1 MRVVA
6 WVWGFAMIQLPLRD
20 RLDAARRLAQRL
32 AHLRGQKPVVL
43 AIPRGA
49 VPMGRVI
56 ADAVDGELD
65 VVLVRKLGAPH
76 NPELALGAIDEHG
89 SVHLTPESALLTL
102 PHRYVADVAQKQL
115 ELIHARRRSYGVQP
129 IPLRDRVVI
138 VVDDG
143 LATGATMF
151 AALEAARMQRPK
163 HLVCAVPVA
172 AADSLERV
180 RVHADEVVCLAT
192 PEPFL
197 SVGQWYEDF
206 SAVEDAEVI
215 HTLADAR
222 RLGAPD

>member
-1 MRVVA
+1 MTR
-6 WVWGFAMIQLPLRD
+6 LPFHD
-20 RLDAARRLAQRL
+20 RLDAARQLAQRL
-32 AHLRGQKPVVL
+32 SQHRGEKPVVL

-56 ADAVDGELD
+56 ADALEGALD

-76 NPELALGAIDEHG
+76 HPELALGAIDEHG
-89 SVHLTPESALLTL
+89 SVHMTPESALLTL
-102 PHRYVADVAQKQL
+102 PHRYVADVAKRQL
-115 ELIHARRRSYGVQP
+115 DLIHARRRSYGVQP

-151 AALEAARMQRPK
+151 AALEAARAQHPK

-180 RVHADEVVCLAT
+180 RVHADEIVCLAA

-215 HTLADAR
+215 RILAAAR
-222 RLGAPD
+222 HDRAAD

>member
-1 MRVVA
+1 MVH
-6 WVWGFAMIQLPLRD
+6 LPFHD
-20 RLDAARRLAQRL
+20 RLDAARQLAQRL
-32 AHLRGQKPVVL
+32 AHLRGQRPVVL

-56 ADAVDGELD
+56 ADALDGELD

-76 NPELALGAIDEHG
+76 NLELALGAIDEHG
-89 SVHLTPESALLTL
+89 SVHMNPEAALLTL

-115 ELIHARRRSYGVQP
+115 DLIHARRRSYGVQP
-129 IPLRDRVVI
+129 IPLRDRVVV

-151 AALEAARMQRPK
+151 AALEAARAQAPRR
-163 HLVCAVPVA
+163 LVCAVPVA

-180 RVHADEVVCLAT
+180 RLHADEVVCLAT

-206 SAVEDAEVI
+206 AAVEDADVMRVLTE
-215 HTLADAR
+215 AR
-222 RLGAPD
+222 QGRAKD

>member
-1 MRVVA
+1 MVH
-6 WVWGFAMIQLPLRD
+6 LPFHD
-20 RLDAARRLAQRL
+20 RLDASRQLAQRL
-32 AHLRGQKPVVL
+32 AHLRGQRPVVL

-56 ADAVDGELD
+56 ADALDGELD

-89 SVHLTPESALLTL
+89 SVHMNPEAALLTL

-115 ELIHARRRSYGVQP
+115 DLIHARRRSYGVQP
-129 IPLRDRVVI
+129 IPLRDRVVV

-151 AALEAARMQRPK
+151 AALEAARAQAPRR
-163 HLVCAVPVA
+163 LVCAVPVA
-172 AADSLERV
+172 AADSLARV
-180 RVHADEVVCLAT
+180 RLHADEVVCLAT

-206 SAVEDAEVI
+206 AAVEDAEVI
-215 HTLADAR
+215 RILTDAR
-222 RLGAPD
+222 RGDAPS